1 MSLASLIQ
9 SVTIELD
16 RQDDESLPVERRL
29 AALLAPALIQP
40 DLLAGIDLRFD
51 PETYSVTLL
60 HVAKEGRFSVCAIAW
75 MPGQWSRI
83 HDHRAWCA
91 LGVIDGDGTEEFFRL
106 RDMVDQSCAADLIAK
121 PTSIAKPT
129 GSRALRPGMTSFAA
143 PGPHGV
149 HRIGNP
155 GPRPM
160 TSLHLYGCNLSEC
173 GTSVDH
179 YFGT

>member
-16 RQDDESLPVERRL
+16 RQDGESLPVERRL

-40 DLLAGIDLRFD
+40 DLLAGVDLRFD
-51 PETYSVTLL
+51 PKAYSVTLL
-60 HVAKEGRFSVCAIAW
+60 HVAPEGRFSLCAIAW
-75 MPGQWSRI
+75 MPGQWSRV

-91 LGVIDGDGTEEFFRL
+91 LGVIDGEGAEEFFRL
-106 RDMVDQSCAADLIAK
+106 RAVVNQSGAADPIAE
-121 PTSIAKPT
+121 PT
-129 GSRALRPGMTSFAA
+129 GGRALRPGMTSFAA

-155 GPRPM
+155 GPHPM
-160 TSLHLYGCNLSEC
+160 TSLHLYGCNLAEC

-179 YFGT
+179 YFDA